1 MNFSTAS
8 HSVFNLKVHLV
19 FVVAYRRK
27 AISSRILLRLKQIF
41 AEVCITFGASLREFS
56 GEADHVH
63 LLIEYP
69 PVASDLIRPLKA
81 VSSLKIRREFRRE
94 IIHLLWGKRFWT
106 RSYCAISVGDGASTA
121 IIEQYISEVKCC
133 RIDIRPHAHAWGIP
147 WILLKSLY

>member
-1 MNFSTAS
+1 MKFSTAS
-8 HSVFNLKVHLV
+8 HSVFNLKVHLI

-27 AISSRILLRLKQIF
+27 AISSRILLCLEQIF

-69 PVASDLIRPLKA
+69 PVVRLSDLIRTLKA

-106 RSYCAISVGDGASTA
+106 RSYCAISVGDGDSTA
-121 IIEQYISEVKCC
+121 IIEQYI
-133 RIDIRPHAHAWGIP
+133 RGQIRPN
-147 WILLKSLY
+147 

>member
-27 AISSRILLRLKQIF
+27 AISSRILLRLEQIF
-41 AEVCITFGASLREFS
+41 AKVCTQFGANLRECS

-69 PVASDLIRPLKA
+69 PVVRLSDLIRTLKT

-94 IIHLLWGKRFWT
+94 IIRLLWGKRFWT
-106 RSYCAISVGDGASTA
+106 RSYCAIYGASTA
-121 IIEQYISEVKCC
+121 IIEQYI
-133 RIDIRPHAHAWGIP
+133 RGQMRPN
-147 WILLKSLY
+147 